1 MIFSIIGGCV
11 EDRTGVLLD
20 FPRFPSS
27 IIMTRETPAVVVSRT
42 VFEGEKVWKNMVWQT
57 RAPISLNSN
66 GIPRFFDSFLRTTL
80 FSSI

>member
-11 EDRTGVLLD
+11 ENRTGVLLD

-42 VFEGEKVWKNMVWQT
+42 VFEGEKGVERYGLANT
-57 RAPISLNSN
+57 RSDLFEFE
-66 GIPRFFDSFLRTTL
+66 RHFFDSFLRTTL

>member
-27 IIMTRETPAVVVSRT
+27 IIMTRETPAVVV
-42 VFEGEKVWKNMVWQT
+42 FEREKDVEKYGLANT
-57 RAPISLNSN
+57 RSDLFEFERHS
-66 GIPRFFDSFLRTTL
+66 SFL
-80 FSSI
+80 

>member
-11 EDRTGVLLD
+11 EDRTGGVAR
-20 FPRFPSS
+20 FRFPSS
-27 IIMTRETPAVVVSRT
+27 IIMRRETPAVVVSRT